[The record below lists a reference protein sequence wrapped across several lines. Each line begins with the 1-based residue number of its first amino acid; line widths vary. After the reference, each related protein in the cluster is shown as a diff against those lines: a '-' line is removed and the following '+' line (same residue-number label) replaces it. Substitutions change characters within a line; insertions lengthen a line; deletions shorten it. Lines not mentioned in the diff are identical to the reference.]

1 MTKKAPITERYP
13 TLIGWVITGGIVVCI
28 LAVIAVAT
36 S

>member
-1 MTKKAPITERYP
+1 MMKKAPFTERHP
-13 TLIGWVITGGIVVCI
+13 ALIGWVITGGIVVCI